1 MQKSDALAM
10 CALPGGPV
18 DEIEAVVG
26 ETRERCVDVGNPVG
40 DVMETGTA
48 PGEEPADRRLGGR
61 GLDQLDSTRTAADE
75 NDGDALRRDVLHRGT
90 GGAQQGFKEWL

>member
-1 MQKSDALAM
+1 MQKGDALTM

-18 DEIEAVVG
+18 DQIEAVVG

-40 DVMETGTA
+40 DVMEAGTA
-48 PGEEPADRRLGGR
+48 PGEEPSDRRLGGR
-61 GLDQLDSTRTAADE
+61 GLDQLDSTRAAADE
-75 NDGDALRRDVLHRGT
+75 HDGDAVGRDVLHRGT